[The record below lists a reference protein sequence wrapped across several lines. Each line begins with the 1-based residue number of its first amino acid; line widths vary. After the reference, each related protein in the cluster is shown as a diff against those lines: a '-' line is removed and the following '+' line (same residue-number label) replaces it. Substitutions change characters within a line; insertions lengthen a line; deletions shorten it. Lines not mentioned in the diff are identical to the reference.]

1 MEDASDA
8 KLLSR
13 TRGAF
18 SVTPIVQ
25 NPDRSMTFSKRGLIL
40 IISRAADL
48 DWASEITTHA
58 K

>member
-13 TRGAF
+13 MRGAF

-25 NPDRSMTFSKRGLIL
+25 KPDRSITISKRGLIL
-40 IISRAADL
+40 IIARAAVL